1 MGWTSK
7 MRANRFSQNFK
18 HNGEYRG
25 NKWNA
30 RITEETEFSEDT
42 KMRMEILKEISK
54 RTEAG
59 ENVDNIVDEISKRE
73 NVKNQFSYYAKNGI
87 TDLAAIIRNWYES
100 YKKNFSKKNNMK
112 IR

>member
-25 NKWNA
+25 NKWNT
-30 RITEETEFSEDT
+30 RVSEKTEYSEDT
-42 KMRMEILKEISK
+42 KLRMEILKEIAK
-54 RTEAG
+54 RVDRG
-59 ENVDNIVDEISKRE
+59 EKLEVIVNEISERE
-73 NVKNQFSYYAKNGI
+73 CVKNQFSYYAKNGI

-100 YKKNFSKKNNMK
+100 YKKNFSKNNNMI